1 MYDYLYRLSLL
12 IALFSFLIATTMFLA
27 CWVHYINSGVWWL
40 LKRKEK
46 DIKYFYV
53 CCYSFLLVGVL
64 IKLEVYMSSLIILVL
79 FGMAVALFSSWVKS
93 KKETKAAELEE
104 ARQTKLAK
112 AIAETV
118 VKAIKDDLNCPCVIT
133 EKAGEKHDADTV

>member
-1 MYDYLYRLSLL
+1 
-12 IALFSFLIATTMFLA
+12 
-27 CWVHYINSGVWWL
+27 
-40 LKRKEK
+40 
-46 DIKYFYV
+46 
-53 CCYSFLLVGVL
+53 
-64 IKLEVYMSSLIILVL
+64 MSSLIILVL

-118 VKAIKDDLNCPCVIT
+118 VKALKDDLDCPCVIT
-133 EKAGEKHDADTV
+133 EKVGEKHDADTV

>member
-1 MYDYLYRLSLL
+1 MEIHNICFCFGICSFFVSMLLLLKSYL
-12 IALFSFLIATTMFLA
+12 
-27 CWVHYINSGVWWL
+27 HYVYSGVWFY
-40 LKRKEK
+40 LKHEK
-46 DIKYFYV
+46 TDIVWFSV
-53 CCYSFLLVGVL
+53 CSLTFFLLGFL
-64 IKLEVYMSSLIILVL
+64 YKQEVYMSSLIILVL

-118 VKAIKDDLNCPCVIT
+118 VKAIKDDLDCPCVIT

>member
-1 MYDYLYRLSLL
+1 
-12 IALFSFLIATTMFLA
+12 
-27 CWVHYINSGVWWL
+27 
-40 LKRKEK
+40 
-46 DIKYFYV
+46 
-53 CCYSFLLVGVL
+53 
-64 IKLEVYMSSLIILVL
+64 MSSLIILVL

-118 VKAIKDDLNCPCVIT
+118 VKAIKDDLDCPGVIT